1 MSNRG
6 NLYVGVSGRV
16 VCLRKSD
23 GKELWR
29 TKLPNHS
36 GITTILVEQDI
47 VFAATSGIVF
57 ALNSRTGDI
66 QWQNNLKASGR
77 VCILGHEAQAGVA
90 AAIQAA
96 QAAAA
101 SGAAAAAAAAAAAT
115 VVVTTST

>member
-1 MSNRG
+1 MWDRG
-6 NLYVGVSGRV
+6 NLYVGASGRV
-16 VCLRKSD
+16 ICLRKRD

-29 TKLPNHS
+29 AKLPKHS
-36 GITTILVEQDI
+36 DITTILVEQQI

-77 VCILGHEAQAGVA
+77 VCILGNEAQAGVA

-101 SGAAAAAAAAAAAT
+101 SGAAAAAAAAAGA
-115 VVVTTST
+115 VVVATST

>member
-1 MSNRG
+1 MSSQG
-6 NLYVGVSGRV
+6 YLYVGVRGRV

-23 GKELWR
+23 GKEIWR
-29 TKLPNHS
+29 TKLPKHTD
-36 GITTILVEQDI
+36 ITTVLVEQEI

-57 ALNSRTGDI
+57 ALNSRTGVI

-77 VCILGHEAQAGVA
+77 VCILGNEAQAGVA

-101 SGAAAAAAAAAAAT
+101 SGAAAAAAAAAGAM
-115 VVVTTST
+115 VVVAST